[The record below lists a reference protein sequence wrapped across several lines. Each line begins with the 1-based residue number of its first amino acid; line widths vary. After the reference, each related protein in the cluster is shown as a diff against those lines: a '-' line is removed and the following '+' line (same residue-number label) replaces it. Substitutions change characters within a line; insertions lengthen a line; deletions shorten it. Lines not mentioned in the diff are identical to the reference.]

1 MSGVTFIN
9 ADIRPHPASSLRIEG
24 SRIVA
29 LGARAAAGDR
39 VVDLD
44 GDRLLPGLINA
55 HDHLQLNSFPA
66 LHYGRHYRNAGEWI
80 RDFNA
85 RVAVGPEFAAC
96 RASPRDGRL
105 LLGGIKN
112 LLGGVTTVAHHD
124 PFFPA
129 LSSSEFPTQVLG
141 NYGWSH
147 SLGIDGDDK
156 VRAAY
161 QGTPSDTPWII
172 HAAEGVDE
180 EAAAEF
186 DRLEALGCVGPN
198 TLLVHGVALDEARR
212 ARLATA
218 GAGLIWCPS
227 SNLRLFGATAAVGD
241 LVACG
246 RVALGNDS
254 RLTGARDLLD
264 EIRVARGVGGF
275 DEQTLESLVTATA
288 ARLLRLHDRGALV
301 PEARADILILP
312 AGMPLSRAARRDV
325 RCVMSAGRMRCGDR
339 HYAELLLP
347 ESERVA
353 VRIDGREKILDRRLG
368 TMLSVANAIE
378 PGVEMLGARVESP
391 CLQPVTIE

>member
-1 MSGVTFIN
+1 MTMDGVTFIN
-9 ADIRPHPASSLRIEG
+9 ADMRPHPGSSLRIEG
-24 SRIVA
+24 TRIVA

-39 VVDLD
+39 VVDLE

-55 HDHLQLNSFPA
+55 HDHLQLNNFPT
-66 LHYGRHYRNAGEWI
+66 LHYGRHYANAGEWI

-85 RVAVGPEFAAC
+85 RVAIGRDFAAC

-105 LLGGIKN
+105 LLGGLKN
-112 LLGGVTTVAHHD
+112 LLSGVTTVAHHD
-124 PFFPA
+124 PFFPI
-129 LSSSEFPTQVLG
+129 LSSPDFPTQVLA

-161 QGTPSDTPWII
+161 RSTPGDTPWII
-172 HAAEGVDE
+172 HAAEGVDA

-198 TLLVHGVALDEARR
+198 TLLVHGVALDAARK
-212 ARLATA
+212 ARLAAA

-241 LVACG
+241 LVARG

-264 EIRVARGVGGF
+264 EIRVASEVGGF
-275 DEQTLESLVTATA
+275 DERTLESLVTADA
-288 ARLLRLHDRGALV
+288 ARLLRLSDRGTLV
-301 PEARADILILP
+301 PGTRADILVLP
-312 AGMPLSRAARRDV
+312 SGMPLSKATRRDV

-339 HYAELLLP
+339 HYAELLLS

-353 VRIDGREKILDRRLG
+353 ARIDDREKIMDHALG
-368 TMLSVANAIE
+368 ALLSAASAIE
-378 PGVEMLGARVESP
+378 PGVELLDATVRAA
-391 CLQPVTIE
+391 

>member
-9 ADIRPHPASSLRIEG
+9 ADMRPQPATSVRIAG

-29 LGARAAAGDR
+29 LGDRAAAGDR

-44 GDRLLPGLINA
+44 GDRLLAGLINA
-55 HDHLQLNSFPA
+55 HDHLQLNHFPT
-66 LHYGRHYRNAGEWI
+66 LHYGRHYRNANEWI
-80 RDFNA
+80 QDFNA
-85 RVAVGPEFAAC
+85 RVAVGQEFAAC

-112 LLGGVTTVAHHD
+112 ILGGVTTVAHHD

-129 LSSSEFPTQVLG
+129 LASPRFPTQVVG

-156 VRAAY
+156 VRAAHR
-161 QGTPSDTPWII
+161 GTPSDTPWII

-180 EAAAEF
+180 EAATEF

-212 ARLATA
+212 ARLAAA
-218 GAGLIWCPS
+218 GSGLIWCPS
-227 SNLRLFGATAAVGD
+227 SNLRLFGTTAAVGD
-241 LVACG
+241 LVTCG

-264 EIRVARGVGGF
+264 EIRVASEVAGF
-275 DEQTLESLVTATA
+275 DDRTLESLVTADA

-301 PEARADILILP
+301 PGARADILVLP
-312 AGMPLSRAARRDV
+312 SGMPLTRAARRDI
-325 RCVMSAGRMRCGDR
+325 RCVVSAGRMRCGDR
-339 HYAELLLP
+339 YYADLLLP

-353 VRIDGREKILDRRLG
+353 VRIDDREKVVDRQLG
-368 TMLSVANAIE
+368 TLLGAANAIE
-378 PGVEMLGARVESP
+378 PGVELLDATMRAA
-391 CLQPVTIE
+391 

>member
-1 MSGVTFIN
+1 MTMRGVTFIN
-9 ADIRPHPASSLRIEG
+9 VAIGTQSASSLRIEG
-24 SRIVA
+24 SHIVA
-29 LGARAAAGDR
+29 LGTAAAAGDR

-55 HDHLQLNSFPA
+55 HDHLQLNNFPT

-85 RVAVGPEFAAC
+85 RVAVGQEFAAC

-112 LLGGVTTVAHHD
+112 LLSGVTTVAHHD
-124 PFFPA
+124 PLFPI
-129 LSSSEFPTQVLG
+129 LSSPEFPTRVLES
-141 NYGWSH
+141 YGWSH
-147 SLGIDGDDK
+147 SLGIDGEDN

-161 QGTPSDTPWII
+161 RSTPSDTPWII
-172 HAAEGVDE
+172 HAAEGVDA

-212 ARLATA
+212 ARLAAA

-227 SNLRLFGATAAVGD
+227 SNLRLFGATAAVAD
-241 LVACG
+241 LVRRG

-264 EIRVARGVGGF
+264 EIRVASDVGGF
-275 DEQTLESLVTATA
+275 DERTLESLVTDAS
-288 ARLLRLHDRGALV
+288 ARLLRLKDRGVLA
-301 PEARADILILP
+301 PGARADLLALP
-312 AGMPLSRAARRDV
+312 SRMPLSRAARRDV
-325 RCVMSAGRMRCGDR
+325 RFVMSAGTMRYGDQC
-339 HYAELLLP
+339 YAELLMP

-353 VRIDGREKILDRRLG
+353 VRIDDHEKIVDRRLG
-368 TMLSVANAIE
+368 ALLSAATAIE
-378 PGVEMLGARVESP
+378 PGVELLGATVKAA
-391 CLQPVTIE
+391 

>member
-1 MSGVTFIN
+1 MTMSGVTFIN
-9 ADIRPHPASSLRIEG
+9 AAMGSQPATSVRIEG
-24 SRIVA
+24 ARIVA

-39 VVDLD
+39 VVDLG

-55 HDHLQLNSFPA
+55 HDHLQLNNFPT
-66 LHYGRHYRNAGEWI
+66 LHYGRHYRNANEWI

-85 RVAVGPEFAAC
+85 RVAVGQEFAAC

-105 LLGGIKN
+105 LSGGIKN
-112 LLGGVTTVAHHD
+112 LLAGVTTVAHHD

-129 LSSSEFPTQVLG
+129 LSSPEFPTQVVG
-141 NYGWSH
+141 NYRWSH

-161 QGTPSDTPWII
+161 RETPSETPWII
-172 HAAEGVDE
+172 HAAEGVDA
-180 EAAAEF
+180 EAAVEF
-186 DRLEALGCVGPN
+186 DRLETLGCVGPN

-212 ARLATA
+212 ARLAAA

-241 LVACG
+241 LVASG

-264 EIRVARGVGGF
+264 EIRVASEVAGF
-275 DEQTLESLVTATA
+275 DERTLESLVTADA

-301 PEARADILILP
+301 PGARADILVLP
-312 AGMPLSRAARRDV
+312 AGMPLSKAARQDV

-339 HYAELLLP
+339 RYAELLLP

-353 VRIDGREKILDRRLG
+353 VRIDGREKIVERQLAKL
-368 TMLSVANAIE
+368 LSAANAIE
-378 PGVEMLGARVESP
+378 PGVELLDAVVRAA
-391 CLQPVTIE
+391 